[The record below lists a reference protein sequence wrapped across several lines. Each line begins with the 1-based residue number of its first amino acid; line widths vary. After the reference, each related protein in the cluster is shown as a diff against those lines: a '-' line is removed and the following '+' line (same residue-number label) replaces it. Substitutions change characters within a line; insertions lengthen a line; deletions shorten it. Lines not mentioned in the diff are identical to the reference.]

1 MKRLSPIITLAII
14 AALPFPSARGMLN
27 ISSSSAQ
34 THQSTVACRV
44 LEAHASEQPA
54 VTVVVFHQRDK
65 QDQASLSSLLQ
76 QHSGER
82 VDVQANGGKWQTATV
97 VRLKSCFG
105 RGLLLLPNGT
115 VQLKDGDEF
124 FLRFSTD

>member
-27 ISSSSAQ
+27 ISSSAQ

-65 QDQASLSSLLQ
+65 QDQASPFVAASAALWRE
-76 QHSGER
+76 GR
-82 VDVQANGGKWQTATV
+82 RGGQWWKMA
-97 VRLKSCFG
+97 
-105 RGLLLLPNGT
+105 
-115 VQLKDGDEF
+115 DGNCGAA
-124 FLRFSTD
+124 

>member
-1 MKRLSPIITLAII
+1 MNRLLSIVPLAIL
-14 AALPFPSARGMLN
+14 AALPLPSARSMLN
-27 ISSSSAQ
+27 SSSAQ
-34 THQSTVACRV
+34 AQEGTIACRV
-44 LEAHASEQPA
+44 LEAHTSEQPA
-54 VTVVVFHQRDK
+54 MTVVVFHHRDK

-105 RGLLLLPNGT
+105 RGLLLSPNGT
-115 VQLKDGDEF
+115 LQLKDGGEF
-124 FLRFSTD
+124 FLRFSTK

>member
-1 MKRLSPIITLAII
+1 MNRLLSIVPLAIL
-14 AALPFPSARGMLN
+14 AALPLPSARSMLN
-27 ISSSSAQ
+27 SSSAQ
-34 THQSTVACRV
+34 AQEGTIACRV
-44 LEAHASEQPA
+44 LEAHTSEQPA
-54 VTVVVFHQRDK
+54 MTVVVFHHRDK

-105 RGLLLLPNGT
+105 RGLLLSPNGT
-115 VQLKDGDEF
+115 LQLKDGDEF
-124 FLRFSTD
+124 FLRFSTK

>member
-1 MKRLSPIITLAII
+1 MKRLFPIITLAII
-14 AALPFPSARGMLN
+14 AALPFPPARGMLN
-27 ISSSSAQ
+27 ISSSAQ

-44 LEAHASEQPA
+44 LEAHSSEQPA
-54 VTVVVFHQRDK
+54 VTVVVFHQGDK
-65 QDQASLSSLLQ
+65 QDQAVLSSLLQ

-82 VDVQANGGKWQTATV
+82 VDVEANGEKWQTASV

-115 VQLKDGDEF
+115 LQLKDGDDF